1 MKCECDIMP
10 TVIEMLYTK
19 AALFSLTVV
28 KGEVQKSDIAQNDVV
43 FTLGSLVQNMSFHD
57 RD

>member
-1 MKCECDIMP
+1 MP

-43 FTLGSLVQNMSFHD
+43 FTLGSLVQNKT
-57 RD
+57 